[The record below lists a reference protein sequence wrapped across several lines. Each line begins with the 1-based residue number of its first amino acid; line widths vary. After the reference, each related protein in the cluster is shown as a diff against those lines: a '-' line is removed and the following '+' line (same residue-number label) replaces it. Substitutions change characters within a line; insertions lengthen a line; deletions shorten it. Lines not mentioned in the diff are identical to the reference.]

1 MKMLNKFEDDPTYFE
16 EQRLKCRDDLENS
29 NIEQ

>member
-1 MKMLNKFEDDPTYFE
+1 MLNKFEDDPTYFE
-16 EQRLKCRDDLENS
+16 EQRLKYRDDLANS

>member
-1 MKMLNKFEDDPTYFE
+1 MLNKFEDDPTYFE
-16 EQRLKCRDDLENS
+16 EQRIKYRDDLANS

>member
-16 EQRLKCRDDLENS
+16 EQRLKYRDDLANP

>member
-1 MKMLNKFEDDPTYFE
+1 MLNKFEDDPTYFE
-16 EQRLKCRDDLENS
+16 EQRLKYRDDLENS

>member
-1 MKMLNKFEDDPTYFE
+1 MKKLNKFEDDPTYFE
-16 EQRLKCRDDLENS
+16 EQRLKYRDDLANS